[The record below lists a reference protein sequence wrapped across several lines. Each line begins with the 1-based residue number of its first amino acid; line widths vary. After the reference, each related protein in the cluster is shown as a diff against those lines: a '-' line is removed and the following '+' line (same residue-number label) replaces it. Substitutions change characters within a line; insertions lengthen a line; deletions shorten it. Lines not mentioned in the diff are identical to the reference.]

1 MANLLTVDE
10 TADYLNLTP
19 QTVRRLHRDG
29 VLPSVKI
36 GGKAKS
42 RIRFKQGDLDALIES
57 GYRPASTG
65 PLAAS

>member
-29 VLPSVKI
+29 VLPSVKL
-36 GGKAKS
+36 GGKSKS
-42 RIRFKQGDLDALIES
+42 RIRFKQSDLDAVIES
-57 GYRPASTG
+57 GYRPATSG
-65 PLAAS
+65 PLASA